1 MVRMAPRG
9 TGPTPLQ
16 RELADRVRR
25 RRHELGLTQVV
36 LAERA
41 GLHYTYVG
49 QLEVGDRNPSID
61 LLARLSRALEM
72 DLRDLTSGLQDFSGR
87 RAT

>member
-1 MVRMAPRG
+1 MAARG

-16 RELADRVRR
+16 RELADRIRG

-49 QLEVGDRNPSID
+49 QLEVGGRNPSVD
-61 LLARLSRALEM
+61 LIARLSRALEM
-72 DLRDLTSGLQDFSGR
+72 DLGTLMSGLQEFAGR
-87 RAT
+87 S